1 MRNVTR
7 EYTYTAL
14 LQASCAELI
23 KSMQINECYQWNKIV
38 KNPWGTILTGRGRVN
53 GWIFKWNDNEY

>member
-1 MRNVTR
+1 MCNVTR

-23 KSMQINECYQWNKIV
+23 KSMQINECYQ
-38 KNPWGTILTGRGRVN
+38 
-53 GWIFKWNDNEY
+53 